1 MFYPLASILSPLWLE
16 RLVNIAHLNALH
28 ECVSNPSNTEFRLS
42 IAHGNKM
49 DMASSTFLI
58 SKYLFYA

>member
-1 MFYPLASILSPLWLE
+1 MSYPLASILSPLRLE

-28 ECVSNPSNTEFRLS
+28 ECGSNASNTEFRLS
-42 IAHGNKM
+42 IALGNEM

-58 SKYLFYA
+58 SK